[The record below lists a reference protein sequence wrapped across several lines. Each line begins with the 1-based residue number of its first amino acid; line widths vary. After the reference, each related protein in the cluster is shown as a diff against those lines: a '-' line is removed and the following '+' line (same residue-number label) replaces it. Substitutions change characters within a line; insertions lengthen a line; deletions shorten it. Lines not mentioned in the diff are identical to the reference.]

1 MLGLMNFSLLVSSV
15 SDFCPSGSCQDCEY
29 GASAS
34 SGSAACSCSAAAG
47 APSGAPSAVCAPCGP
62 AATSTLVATRAL
74 ATLCGRDQHFWVD
87 EKKAHE
93 ALVETSLRLMFN
105 SLRRDV
111 CGVYGRGCGLT

>member
-1 MLGLMNFSLLVSSV
+1 MVQVLPLALLLVLV
-15 SDFCPSGSCQDCEY
+15 QLPLVLLLVLLQPFVPL
-29 GASAS
+29 
-34 SGSAACSCSAAAG
+34 
-47 APSGAPSAVCAPCGP
+47 VVLLL
-62 AATSTLVATRAL
+62 TSTLVATRAL